1 MTSWE
6 SEVEAAQAEAAEAA
20 EATEILRLIPP
31 SHLRGTQTT
40 TKNGSKAS
48 NPPTV
53 TYKFEDW
60 DARTNSFKKAKFLT
74 FGVVCWISAD
84 LNMES

>member
-20 EATEILRLIPP
+20 EATESLRLIPP
-31 SHLRGTQTT
+31 SHLR
-40 TKNGSKAS
+40 
-48 NPPTV
+48 
-53 TYKFEDW
+53 
-60 DARTNSFKKAKFLT
+60 SFKKAKFLT